1 MSLNTRTKTMTMK
14 EVWRDLPLG
23 LRIALIPPLFIAF
36 LSALLSSLPVLF
48 VLVPL
53 TVILGIN
60 AAINAALGVFAAAF
74 ILGLLGIFSAGRVS
88 AKTGTEGD
96 GEGNLEAFNKSL
108 FHLIAPKEVTE
119 RDVREAR
126 VNAGMSPSI
135 EVPDL
140 RGRSVLVYD
149 EQLLERYRVPITL
162 AALVL
167 GIGMG
172 VTPLFVSILFV
183 FLAVPPMMGL
193 AVLTVNALRTRH
205 WGKVAVGFIV
215 GAGLAMGSTAPFG
228 IVFSM
233 LVASLFL
240 FARLLDTGY
249 SIMLGERMALVGRG
263 VFDAAR
269 RNGQGGEEVK
279 VPDEVM
285 RKLATAWH
293 TRSSKANDAK
303 ESHEQTREPERVQVL
318 SRDDSTDYQM
328 RQVQDAW
335 YEEYTRPGSKLTDTT
350 EPIYDAATRAATS
363 EESSVSG
370 VKKAQVA
377 LLRARAYEKALSDS

>member
-36 LSALLSSLPVLF
+36 ISALPVLF

-60 AAINAALGVFAAAF
+60 AAINAALGVFSVAF
-74 ILGLLGIFSAGRVS
+74 FLGMFSAGRAS

-108 FHLIAPKEVTE
+108 FHLIAPKKVTE

-126 VNAGMSPSI
+126 VNAGMSPSP

-149 EQLLERYRVPITL
+149 EQLLERYRTPITL
-162 AALVL
+162 AVLVL
-167 GIGMG
+167 GIVMG
-172 VTPLFVSILFV
+172 VTPLFVSVLLLA
-183 FLAVPPMMGL
+183 LAVPPMMGL

-205 WGKVAVGFIV
+205 WVKVAVGFIV
-215 GAGLAMGSTAPFG
+215 GAGLAMGNSAQLG
-228 IVFSM
+228 VMFSV

-240 FARLLDTGY
+240 FTRLLDTGY
-249 SIMLGERMALVGRG
+249 SLMLGKRMALVGRDM
-263 VFDAAR
+263 FDAAR

-293 TRSSKANDAK
+293 TRGSKANGAK

-370 VKKAQVA
+370 VKKAQAA
-377 LLRARAYEKALSDS
+377 LLRARAYEKALDES

>member
-36 LSALLSSLPVLF
+36 LSALPVLF

-60 AAINAALGVFAAAF
+60 ATINAALGVFSVAF
-74 ILGLLGIFSAGRVS
+74 FLGMFSVGRAS

-96 GEGNLEAFNKSL
+96 GEEKLKAFNKSL
-108 FHLIAPKEVTE
+108 FHLIAPKKVTE

-126 VNAGMSPSI
+126 VNAGMSPSP

-140 RGRSVLVYD
+140 TGRSVLVYD
-149 EQLLERYRVPITL
+149 EQLLERYRTPITL
-162 AALVL
+162 AVLVL
-167 GIGMG
+167 SIVMG
-172 VTPLFVSILFV
+172 VTPLFVSVLLLP
-183 FLAVPPMMGL
+183 LAVPSMMGL

-205 WGKVAVGFIV
+205 WVKVAVGFIV
-215 GAGLAMGSTAPFG
+215 GAGLAMGNSAQLG
-228 IVFSM
+228 VMFSV

-240 FARLLDTGY
+240 FTRLLDTGY
-249 SIMLGERMALVGRG
+249 SLMLGERMALVGRSM
-263 VFDAAR
+263 FDAAR

-279 VPDEVM
+279 VPAEVM

-293 TRSSKANDAK
+293 TRGSKANDAK

-377 LLRARAYEKALSDS
+377 LLRARAYEKALDES

>member
-23 LRIALIPPLFIAF
+23 LRIALIPLFVVF
-36 LSALLSSLPVLF
+36 LSVLF
-48 VLVPL
+48 VLVVPL

-60 AAINAALGVFAAAF
+60 AAINAALGVFSVAF
-74 ILGLLGIFSAGRVS
+74 ILGLLGVFSAVRAS
-88 AKTGTEGD
+88 AKTGTKGD
-96 GEGNLEAFNKSL
+96 GEENLEAFNKSI
-108 FHLIAPKEVTE
+108 FHLIAPKTVTE

-126 VNAGMSPSI
+126 VNAGMSPSP

-149 EQLLERYRVPITL
+149 EQLLECYRTPITL

-167 GIGMG
+167 GIIMG
-172 VTPLFVSILFV
+172 VTPLFVSVLLLA
-183 FLAVPPMMGL
+183 LAVPSMMGL

-205 WGKVAVGFIV
+205 WVKVAVGFIV

-240 FARLLDTGY
+240 FTRLLDTGY
-249 SIMLGERMALVGRG
+249 SLMLGKRMALVGRDM
-263 VFDAAR
+263 FDAAR

-285 RKLATAWH
+285 RKLAMAWH
-293 TRSSKANDAK
+293 TRGSKANDAK
-303 ESHEQTREPERVQVL
+303 ESHEQTREPECVQVL

-335 YEEYTRPGSKLTDTT
+335 YEEYTRPGSKLTDVT